1 MTYFNYTRRI
11 EIKCNG
17 LIGKSDVI
25 VYVRSKKNDVIIFL
39 EDLAR
44 IKKEIKKNFL
54 NISFSKI
61 NIFLEAYRDA
71 FRKEINLGNLEN
83 FKTDRVTA
91 FNPRKVIL
99 DETIDRD
106 LDEIDFST
114 VRFRILMTNNELN
127 LATSEGFRP
136 IICNTKEDI
145 IKKEVIRATSLIAV
159 YEEKMDKLYYSDF
172 HNEGESNGVP
182 TVYLNEKLKIKD
194 DISSDKRLLTIIFSA
209 SFEDLLKKSLI
220 NNDNKYK
227 KRLID
232 YAQTFNETI
241 SAQDILEKIDDFTVS
256 DFYNDSDVKEF
267 IDNATDGYIRQF
279 SFIDKYQLEKDK
291 LSDVSEE
298 IVDDEE

>member
-17 LIGKSDVI
+17 VFGKSDVI

-44 IKKEIKKNFL
+44 LKKEIKKNFS

-114 VRFRILMTNNELN
+114 VRFRILMTNNEFN

-182 TVYLNEKLKIKD
+182 TVYLNEKLKIKE

-298 IVDDEE
+298 SIDDEE